1 MRKIMVTYKGQ
12 QVDAGHAIEKVREDI
27 EKLGVKLDD
36 LSDEAALFMAANLKQ
51 LTVPEFLGF

>member
-1 MRKIMVTYKGQ
+1 MRKIIVTFRGQ
-12 QVDAGHAIEKVREDI
+12 QIDAGHAVEKVREDI

-51 LTVPEFLGF
+51 VTVPEFLGF